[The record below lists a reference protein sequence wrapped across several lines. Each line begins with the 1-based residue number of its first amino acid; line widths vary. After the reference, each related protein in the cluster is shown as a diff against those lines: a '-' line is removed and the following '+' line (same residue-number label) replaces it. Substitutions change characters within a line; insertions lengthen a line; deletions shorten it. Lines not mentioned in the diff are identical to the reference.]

1 MRYPLLSEYMEAIR
15 KAEDS
20 FNQLSDLR
28 PVLNGKGDPMMAIG
42 DSSVVFK
49 LQDVN
54 TMRLYAVK
62 CFTQEQP
69 QRAENFQKI
78 AERMERSS
86 SPYLLR
92 FRYLEREFFVDTT
105 QSDEEYFP
113 VLLMDW
119 TEGITLDTYLKT
131 HLHDCYALQLL
142 TFRFC
147 RMSAWLLSQPFAHG
161 NLKPDNILVKEDGS
175 LVLVDYDGI
184 FVTSLSGQPPREP
197 ASPDFSHPS
206 HTLTTY
212 NEHLDDFPIATIA
225 LSLKAI
231 SLQPSLYTQFA
242 TPDRLLFS
250 AADYQDIGRSTTL
263 KAILSLSTDTELASL
278 LSAFLLATAK
288 NELTLLSHKLFLL
301 QEPEKVQVEVL
312 RTSVTDEDRR
322 NAVKD
327 EDGVLYSQDGFR
339 LIEAPWWSLKP
350 KFYKIKEGTKVI
362 CDSAFR
368 DCKTLKSVTIPGTVT
383 SIGNNP
389 FCGCDTLQVICG
401 TPHFTLVDNLLVSS
415 SGKLIA
421 CLSSKEHILVPNTV
435 TSIENSAFYRCKS
448 LQSVNIPNSVTAIG
462 ECAFHSCSSLQL
474 IHMPDSVRTI
484 SDRAFA
490 YCKSLQSIS
499 IPNSVTAIGEGTFS
513 NCISL
518 QSVNIHKAV
527 TYIGNSAFSWCKSLE
542 SINIPK
548 GVTQIGKSTF
558 YNCKSLKTIN
568 IPDSVTTI
576 GEAAFFGCKSLKGIS
591 LPKGVTTI
599 GEGAF
604 TGCDALQLSG

>member
-69 QRAENFQKI
+69 QRAEHFQKI

-184 FVTSLSGQPPREP
+184 FVASLSGQPPREP

-212 NEHLDDFPIATIA
+212 DEHLDDFPIATIA

-389 FCGCDTLQVICG
+389 FCGCDTLQVI
-401 TPHFTLVDNLLVSS
+401 
-415 SGKLIA
+415 
-421 CLSSKEHILVPNTV
+421 
-435 TSIENSAFYRCKS
+435 
-448 LQSVNIPNSVTAIG
+448 
-462 ECAFHSCSSLQL
+462 
-474 IHMPDSVRTI
+474 
-484 SDRAFA
+484 
-490 YCKSLQSIS
+490 
-499 IPNSVTAIGEGTFS
+499 
-513 NCISL
+513 
-518 QSVNIHKAV
+518 
-527 TYIGNSAFSWCKSLE
+527 
-542 SINIPK
+542 
-548 GVTQIGKSTF
+548 
-558 YNCKSLKTIN
+558 
-568 IPDSVTTI
+568 
-576 GEAAFFGCKSLKGIS
+576 
-591 LPKGVTTI
+591 
-599 GEGAF
+599 
-604 TGCDALQLSG
+604 